1 MKCIVLTLAALALAP
16 RLEGQDFKWHEKVAA
31 GKVIEIKNIN
41 GDIRASG
48 SATGDVMVTAE
59 KHARHSNPADV
70 EIRVVHDD
78 EGVTICAVYPNR
90 KGDRPNDCESGSHG
104 HNDSDNNDVE
114 VNFVVTVPNGV
125 KFIGRS
131 VNGAV
136 EAESITADAKAYT
149 VNGDVR
155 VTSNGLVEAE
165 TVNGSITATM
175 GRADWTDELEF
186 NTVNGSVT
194 LTLPADLSADLDVR
208 TVNGG
213 IDSDFPIMVSGRVK
227 PQELRGRVGQG
238 GRDLSI
244 QTVNG
249 SIRLRKRA

>member
-1 MKCIVLTLAALALAP
+1 MRCIALTLAALALVP
-16 RLEGQDFKWHEKVAA
+16 RLEAQDFKWQGKLAT

-41 GDIRASG
+41 GDVH
-48 SATGDVMVTAE
+48 ATGGAAGEVLVTAR
-59 KHARHSNPADV
+59 KHAKHSNVDDV
-70 EIRVVHDD
+70 EIRVVQHD
-78 EGVTICAVYPNR
+78 EGVTICAVYPSR
-90 KGDRPNDCESGSHG
+90 RSDKPNDCQAGSHG
-104 HNDSDNNDVE
+104 HSDSDNNDVE
-114 VNFVVTVPNGV
+114 VDFEVTVPSGV
-125 KFIGRS
+125 RFVGRS
-131 VNGAV
+131 VNGGV
-136 EAESITADAKAYT
+136 EAESITADTKAYT

-165 TVNGSITATM
+165 TVNGSIVATL

-194 LTLPADLSADLDVR
+194 LTLPATLSADLDVR

-213 IDSDFPIMVSGRVK
+213 IDSDFPITVSGRVK